1 MLMEANFEAEIKE
14 FDEVLK
20 STDLLVD
27 ESVQIYELESEKG
40 NVIDELYNS
49 LKIITEFLGFSVE
62 LPPKVF
68 NEEDNTKITLTPSL
82 DIVIKKSNGKVIQ
95 KRLDEFSTKKIAQI
109 LKNAIS
115 PIIELCK
122 NEKIIQNK
130 NITFLKAVTRK
141 IEKIQK
147 INSDSIPSENSETP
161 MNQNSPNNSNQNVGN
176 QTPSTSTRMNNTNQ
190 TPSTS
195 TRMNNTNQTPSTSTR
210 MNNTNQTPST
220 STRINEAP

>member
-1 MLMEANFEAEIKE
+1 MATDFEAEIKE

-62 LPPKVF
+62 LPSKTF
-68 NEEDNTKITLTPSL
+68 NEEEDTKITLTPSL
-82 DIVIKKSNGKVIQ
+82 DIVIKKANGKIEQ
-95 KRLDEFSTKKIAQI
+95 KRLDEFSTKKIAEI
-109 LKNAIS
+109 LKNSIM

-122 NEKIIQNK
+122 NEKIVQNK
-130 NITFLKAVTRK
+130 NITFLKAVTKK

-147 INSDSIPSENSETP
+147 INSGSDKPETSNDSV
-161 MNQNSPNNSNQNVGN
+161 NQDSS
-176 QTPSTSTRMNNTNQ
+176 NNTNQ
-190 TPSTS
+190 NFPDQSTVPQRTTEVS
-195 TRMNNTNQTPSTSTR
+195 
-210 MNNTNQTPST
+210 
-220 STRINEAP
+220 

>member
-1 MLMEANFEAEIKE
+1 MTTDFEAEIKE

-62 LPPKVF
+62 LPSKTF
-68 NEEDNTKITLTPSL
+68 NEEEDTKITLTPSL
-82 DIVIKKSNGKVIQ
+82 DIVIKKANGKVEQ
-95 KRLDEFSTKKIAQI
+95 KRLDEFSIKKIAEI
-109 LKNAIS
+109 LKNSIL

-122 NEKIIQNK
+122 NEKIVQNK
-130 NITFLKAVTRK
+130 NITFLKAVTKK

-147 INSDSIPSENSETP
+147 INSESDKPETSNDSV
-161 MNQNSPNNSNQNVGN
+161 NQDSSNNTDQNVQN
-176 QTPSTSTRMNNTNQ
+176 QSTLPQRTTEVS
-190 TPSTS
+190 
-195 TRMNNTNQTPSTSTR
+195 
-210 MNNTNQTPST
+210 
-220 STRINEAP
+220 

>member
-1 MLMEANFEAEIKE
+1 MANSIEAEIKE

-62 LPPKVF
+62 LSPKIF
-68 NEEDNTKITLTPSL
+68 NEADDTKITLTPSL
-82 DIVIKKSNGKVIQ
+82 DIVIKKTNGKVEQ
-95 KRLDEFSTKKIAQI
+95 KRLDEFSTKKIAEI
-109 LKNAIS
+109 LKNSIM

-130 NITFLKAVTRK
+130 NITFLKSVTTK
-141 IEKIQK
+141 LEKIQK
-147 INSDSIPSENSETP
+147 INAEKNNTEILDENSTKDLSNNLNPNVENQSISDSKLSSEAS
-161 MNQNSPNNSNQNVGN
+161 
-176 QTPSTSTRMNNTNQ
+176 
-190 TPSTS
+190 
-195 TRMNNTNQTPSTSTR
+195 
-210 MNNTNQTPST
+210 
-220 STRINEAP
+220 

>member
-1 MLMEANFEAEIKE
+1 LEPSFEAEIKE

-49 LKIITEFLGFSVE
+49 LKIITEFLGFSVD

-68 NEEDNTKITLTPSL
+68 NEEDDTKITLTPSL

-95 KRLDEFSTKKIAQI
+95 KRLDEFTTKKIAQI
-109 LKNAIS
+109 LKNAII

-147 INSDSIPSENSETP
+147 INDTSSTSNISENT
-161 MNQNSPNNSNQNVGN
+161 MNQSPPNNFNPNTENQPN
-176 QTPSTSTRMNNTNQ
+176 SNNTK
-190 TPSTS
+190 
-195 TRMNNTNQTPSTSTR
+195 
-210 MNNTNQTPST
+210 
-220 STRINEAP
+220 INEAS

>member
-1 MLMEANFEAEIKE
+1 MATSFEAEIKE

-62 LPPKVF
+62 LPSKTF
-68 NEEDNTKITLTPSL
+68 NEEDDTIITLTPSL
-82 DIVIKKSNGKVIQ
+82 DIVIKKANGKVEQ
-95 KRLDEFSTKKIAQI
+95 KRLDEFSTKKIAEI
-109 LKNAIS
+109 LKNSIL

-122 NEKIIQNK
+122 NEKIVQNK
-130 NITFLKAVTRK
+130 NITFLKAVTKK

-147 INSDSIPSENSETP
+147 INSDNDKSESSNDSI
-161 MNQNSPNNSNQNVGN
+161 NQNSSNNVNQNLQN
-176 QTPSTSTRMNNTNQ
+176 QTIPHQRTTEVS
-190 TPSTS
+190 
-195 TRMNNTNQTPSTSTR
+195 
-210 MNNTNQTPST
+210 
-220 STRINEAP
+220 

>member
-1 MLMEANFEAEIKE
+1 MATNFEAEIKE

-62 LPPKVF
+62 LPSKTF
-68 NEEDNTKITLTPSL
+68 NEEEDTKITLTPSL
-82 DIVIKKSNGKVIQ
+82 DIVIKKANGKVEQ
-95 KRLDEFSTKKIAQI
+95 KRLDEFSTKKIAEI
-109 LKNAIS
+109 LKNSIV

-122 NEKIIQNK
+122 NEKIVQNK
-130 NITFLKAVTRK
+130 NITFLKAVTKK

-147 INSDSIPSENSETP
+147 INSESDKLET
-161 MNQNSPNNSNQNVGN
+161 PNNSINQDSSNNTDQNVQN
-176 QTPSTSTRMNNTNQ
+176 QSTPPQRTTEVS
-190 TPSTS
+190 
-195 TRMNNTNQTPSTSTR
+195 
-210 MNNTNQTPST
+210 
-220 STRINEAP
+220 